1 MTKAKPVSDPED
13 DDARTEPAPRTSGRP
28 YAETPR
34 ALAEDDGEPG
44 LSFDEYLERRREL
57 EAKLAALAARLVASR
72 RFPRVM
78 YHATQLPRVVATPAE
93 RQALGSGWQPTPVEV
108 P

>member
-1 MTKAKPVSDPED
+1 MTKAKPTADPED
-13 DDARTEPAPRTSGRP
+13 DDARTEPAPRTTRS

-34 ALAEDDGEPG
+34 AQAEDDGEPG
-44 LSFDEYLERRREL
+44 LSFDEYLERRRDL
-57 EAKLAALAARLVASR
+57 EAKLAALAARFVASR

-78 YHATQLPRVVATPAE
+78 YHATQGPRVVATPAE
-93 RQALGSGWQPTPVEV
+93 RQALGAGWQPTPVAV